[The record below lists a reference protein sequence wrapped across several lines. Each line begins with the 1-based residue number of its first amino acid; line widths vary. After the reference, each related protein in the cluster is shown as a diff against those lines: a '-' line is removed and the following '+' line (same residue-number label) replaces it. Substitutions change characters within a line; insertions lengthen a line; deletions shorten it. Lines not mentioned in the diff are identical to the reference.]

1 VETGGTLL
9 IPAGTGMWSS
19 LHLTGHLAYLVLLFE
34 NLSHLVS
41 ALATVSPPRMPQA
54 LFFLALLATAQAQFS
69 LFKLSLSAHPMATC
83 LDGTPGGFYLQQ
95 GSGTGLNK
103 WVIHTQGGGEWL
115 PKQHNALSSCRL
127 V

>member
-1 VETGGTLL
+1 MAKSLL
-9 IPAGTGMWSS
+9 S
-19 LHLTGHLAYLVLLFE
+19 LA
-34 NLSHLVS
+34 
-41 ALATVSPPRMPQA
+41 
-54 LFFLALLATAQAQFS
+54 FLASAQAQFS
-69 LFKLSLSAHPMATC
+69 LYKLSLSAHPMATC

-115 PKQHNALSSCRL
+115 PKQHNVLSSCTL